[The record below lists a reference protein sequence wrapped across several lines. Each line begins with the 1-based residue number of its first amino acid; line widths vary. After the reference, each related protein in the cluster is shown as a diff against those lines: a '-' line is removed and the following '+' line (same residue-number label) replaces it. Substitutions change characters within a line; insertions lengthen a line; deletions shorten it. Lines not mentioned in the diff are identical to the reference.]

1 MHIKKV
7 LTPDS
12 RLPSD
17 IYFTMYHWQY
27 AVHYKGFVASG
38 PDLGAC
44 IAACHGAAN
53 QTV

>member
-1 MHIKKV
+1 MHIKKLARKV
-7 LTPDS
+7 RYCGGFEWNSLAP
-12 RLPSD
+12 
-17 IYFTMYHWQY
+17 QEY

-53 QTV
+53 ANQ

>member
-1 MHIKKV
+1 MHIRKTLRCGRSV
-7 LTPDS
+7 GDLCYELVTD
-12 RLPSD
+12 
-17 IYFTMYHWQY
+17 Y

-53 QTV
+53 QKSV